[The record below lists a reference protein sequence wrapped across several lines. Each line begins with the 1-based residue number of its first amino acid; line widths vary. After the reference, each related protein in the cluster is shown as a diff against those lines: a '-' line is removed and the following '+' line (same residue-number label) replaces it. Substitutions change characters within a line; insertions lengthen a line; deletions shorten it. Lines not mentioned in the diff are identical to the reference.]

1 MNIRL
6 AAKKDLAELNALFKS
21 VVKDLNDIKKI
32 DMLWGDV
39 YPFCEFEYDIENNEM
54 YVIENENRI
63 IGSFVLS
70 DYDDPEYQEIDWT
83 TNKKFIYLNRL
94 AILPSEQGKGFAKKS
109 MKFIEKYGL
118 DKGYD
123 IIRLTV
129 YQENKYAIGLY
140 EKLGFTRIVKGN
152 WQLEDKIFVGYEKNI
167 K

>member
-63 IGSFVLS
+63 IGSFV
-70 DYDDPEYQEIDWT
+70 
-83 TNKKFIYLNRL
+83 
-94 AILPSEQGKGFAKKS
+94 
-109 MKFIEKYGL
+109 
-118 DKGYD
+118 
-123 IIRLTV
+123 
-129 YQENKYAIGLY
+129 
-140 EKLGFTRIVKGN
+140 
-152 WQLEDKIFVGYEKNI
+152 
-167 K
+167 